1 MAEIV
6 GFISNNSLG
15 DATCTR
21 AFHKHGI
28 WTDAGADGGPGKETA
43 PRRRIRWGLVCWKLT
58 VPMFSMSALK
68 VSIPSMFTA
77 TFVIKRLYLVAR
89 RPLVLIGVFYP
100 LADLTI
106 SPDVRE

>member
-28 WTDAGADGGPGKETA
+28 WTEPGQMVVRARKQHQGGEFG
-43 PRRRIRWGLVCWKLT
+43 
-58 VPMFSMSALK
+58 
-68 VSIPSMFTA
+68 
-77 TFVIKRLYLVAR
+77 
-89 RPLVLIGVFYP
+89 GVW
-100 LADLTI
+100 
-106 SPDVRE
+106 SVGN